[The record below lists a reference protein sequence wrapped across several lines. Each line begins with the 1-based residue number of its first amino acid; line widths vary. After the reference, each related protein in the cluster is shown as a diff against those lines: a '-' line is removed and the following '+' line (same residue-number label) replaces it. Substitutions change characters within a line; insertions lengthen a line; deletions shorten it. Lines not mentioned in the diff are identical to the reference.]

1 MKNFKKFL
9 EEVDI
14 KGNPGIPGEGPRREG
29 EPNYLDNVKNRAL
42 NRLQL
47 TQRDMQRFPGR
58 PSEAEMRLGRR
69 LMELVPQSIQMS
81 NGYERQLSE
90 LATNVIRNL
99 YQDIIE
105 RYDIELDIRLV
116 RPGTIKNFMDENEE
130 DDDQPEMPKFREIKD
145 ENVKKE
151 IHKRKIANMVIQGEA
166 KNTKHLLHTE
176 EVKEGLNEIFG
187 NRNGERLFNLLD
199 EITKTADKL
208 DWVIPEDIKAQMM
221 EEMPDGMAGA
231 CKVDWKPKEKKDD
244 EEEEKK
250 PDLGLEGDEE
260 DENQEEETPLEQG
273 ETPILRARGVDFA
286 MLLHEAVKGLFEILS
301 LAGIPEDKEVSK
313 LVISNTGMSDE
324 PQDFKYGPE
333 IASDLR
339 DFVNENSKV
348 DKYPNVREELWKLM
362 IDKETMPTDQ
372 FLELMRGI
380 LSKTDKAKRDVDRLL
395 DKVIKMIEEEKA
407 GIDDYN
413 RKMDEYEQELKN
425 YEDEKNRPRNEY
437 EEEDGE
443 FADGKEEE
451 SEIDKLVKRSLNNE
465 DDNQSDS
472 GEPDY
477 SKMSPRELD
486 NLMNQALDNE
496 DYALAHKIAQYTKSE
511 SRKVYQRE
519 LKIINEK
526 LNPHQKLK

>member
-14 KGNPGIPGEGPRREG
+14 KGNPGIPGEGPKRQG
-29 EPNYLDNVKNRAL
+29 ERNYLGDVENRAL

-47 TQRDMQRFPGR
+47 NRGDMQTVPGR
-58 PSEAEMRLGRR
+58 PSQTEMRLGRR

-81 NGYERQLSE
+81 AGYERQLSE

-99 YQDIIE
+99 YQEIID

-116 RPGTIKNFMDENEE
+116 RPGTIKDFMDEDEE
-130 DDDQPEMPKFREIKD
+130 QDEPDMPQFREIKD
-145 ENVKKE
+145 ENIRKE
-151 IHKRKIANMVIQGEA
+151 IHKRKIANLIIQGEA

-176 EVKEGLNEIFG
+176 EVKDGLKEILG
-187 NRNGERLFNLLD
+187 NRNGERLFTILD

-208 DWVIPEDIKAQMM
+208 DWIIPEEIKAQMM

-231 CKVDWKPKEKKDD
+231 CKVGWKPKEKEEDD
-244 EEEEKK
+244 EEEKEVKIDMGDDK
-250 PDLGLEGDEE
+250 EDEE
-260 DENQEEETPLEQG
+260 GQEEDTPLEQG
-273 ETPILRARGVDFA
+273 ETPILRARGVDFS

-301 LAGIPEDKEVSK
+301 LGGIPEDKEVSK
-313 LVISNTGMSDE
+313 LVISNTGMGDE

-333 IASDLR
+333 VASDLR
-339 DFVNENSKV
+339 DFVNENNKV

-362 IDKETMPTDQ
+362 IDKESMPTDQ

-407 GIDDYN
+407 GLDDYN
-413 RKMDEYEQELKN
+413 KKMDEYERQLKD
-425 YEDEKNRPRNEY
+425 YEEEKNRPRNEY
-437 EEEDGE
+437 EEEEGE
-443 FADGKEEE
+443 FANGNEEE
-451 SEIDKLVKRSLNNE
+451 TDIDKLVKQSLNNK
-465 DDNQSDS
+465 DDDQSDS

-486 NLMNQALDNE
+486 RLMNQALDDEN
-496 DYALAHKIAQYTKSE
+496 YALAHKISQYTKSE

-526 LNPHQKLK
+526 LNPHQKLR